1 LICVAESGINV
12 PSDIRKIVSWGYR
25 GALIGTTLMQ
35 SDDPAQTLLDF
46 RQAAITAQQA
56 L

>member
-1 LICVAESGINV
+1 
-12 PSDIRKIVSWGYR
+12 VSWGYR